1 MKNYIQQII
10 RIFTVSEPEQSVT
23 DEVHQWLIH
32 PEHAEEKE
40 KALHSVW
47 EVTEGVPDAD
57 TWNSLSNVYRKAGI
71 PQIKHT
77 RKQPTLWR
85 YAAAVA
91 LLVVSVSVT
100 FFYTK
105 DTYSDIAMVEKFT
118 SYGELNSVVLP
129 DGSTVQTNSGTL
141 LFYPESFKGDTRTV
155 YLMGEANFK
164 VKKNP
169 DQPFIVKSATV
180 SVMAL
185 GTEFN
190 VSAYPKDSKIVATLL
205 SGKIQVDC
213 NDSDKSYT
221 LAPGQQIIYDKNTA
235 SSHINQAN
243 ISDVTAWQRGTLVF
257 RGSTVAEMLTI
268 LERRYDIKFQCD
280 ANYVNED
287 KYNFEFP
294 GKSNIKEV
302 MDIMQVVV
310 GDFNYEF
317 EVDVCYI
324 KSKKKK

>member
-23 DEVHQWLIH
+23 DEVHQWLIQ
-32 PEHAEEKE
+32 PEHADEKE
-40 KALHSVW
+40 EALRSIW
-47 EVTEGVPDAD
+47 EATEAMPDAG
-57 TWNSLSNVYRKAGI
+57 TWHSLSSVYQKAGTA
-71 PQIKHT
+71 PIKNI
-77 RKQPTLWR
+77 RKKLTFWR

-91 LLVVSVSVT
+91 VLVASVSAT

-118 SYGELNSVVLP
+118 SYGELNNVVLP

-169 DQPFIVKSATV
+169 EKPFIVKSGTI

-190 VSAYPKDSKIVATLL
+190 VSAYATDSQIIATLL

-221 LAPGQQIIYDKNTA
+221 LTPGEQMIYDKNTA
-235 SSHINQAN
+235 SSRIHQAN
-243 ISDVTAWQRGTLVF
+243 LSDVTAWQRGTLVF

-268 LERRYDIKFQCD
+268 LERRYDIRFHCD